1 MKKFVS
7 LSDQPL
13 VNITKVHY
21 ITKED
26 SHLHTPDGVAHY
38 VCKIKFMFSHN
49 RILVWTYKGDGAVAG
64 ALAQDDRDRD
74 YETLKEMLL

>member
-1 MKKFVS
+1 MRTFVS

-13 VNITKVHY
+13 VNTTKVHY

-26 SHLHTPDGVAHY
+26 SHQHTPDGVAHY
-38 VCKIKFMFSHN
+38 VCKIKFTFAQN

-64 ALAQDDRDRD
+64 AMAQDDRDRD
-74 YETLKEMLL
+74 FDTLKALLV

>member
-1 MKKFVS
+1 MRTFVS

-26 SHLHTPDGVAHY
+26 SHMRTPDGVAHY
-38 VCKIKFMFSHN
+38 VCKIKFTFAQN

-64 ALAQDDRDRD
+64 AMAQDDRDRD
-74 YETLKEMLL
+74 YATLKEMLL